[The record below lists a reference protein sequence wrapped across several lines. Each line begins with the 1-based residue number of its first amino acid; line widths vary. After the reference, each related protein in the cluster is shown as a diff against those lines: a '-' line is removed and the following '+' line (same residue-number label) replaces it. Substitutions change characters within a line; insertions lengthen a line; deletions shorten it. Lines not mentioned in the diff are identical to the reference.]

1 MLKRIP
7 VYHPKRE
14 IIEDLLKSTNAGF
27 GGEERLDQL
36 LKYFNPD
43 YPYLIIQ
50 DYSISSNIELQADMV
65 LLTQSC
71 VILLEVKNISGRLRF
86 TINPSTLRQT
96 TAAGVERGLKSPLVQ
111 MEMAKWKFEKLLKSI
126 EFPLPIHAFLVIAY
140 PNQIVEDS
148 PPGLVIWSADEVM
161 IRLQNFKL
169 PPEILTIDEMHRLGQ
184 QLLSHYS
191 EFNPFPLAPKN
202 NIEQAE
208 ISKGVFCPDCK
219 SSKMNKIKR
228 TWMCKD
234 CGLTNPE
241 AHHQAIQ
248 EWFMLIKPSI
258 TVAECRD
265 FLELEYISTARR
277 ILNSPIYKKVADNK
291 TRKYY
296 LNMKVDIH
304 EK

>member
-1 MLKRIP
+1 MLKRLP

-14 IIEDLLKSTNAGF
+14 IIEDLLKSTNAGY

-36 LKYFNPD
+36 MKYFNPD

-50 DYSISSNIELQADMV
+50 DYSISSNIELQIDTI
-65 LLTQSC
+65 LLTQCC

-96 TAAGVERGLKSPLVQ
+96 TASGVERGLKSPLVQ
-111 MEMAKWKFEKLLKSI
+111 MEMAKWKFEKLLKSLDVS
-126 EFPLPIHAFLVIAY
+126 LPVHEFLVIAY

-148 PPGLVIWSADEVM
+148 PPGSVIWSADEVM
-161 IRLQNFKL
+161 IRLQNFNM
-169 PPEILTIDEMHRLGQ
+169 PPKILSIDDLHRLGQ
-184 QLLSHYS
+184 RLLSLYS
-191 EFNPFPLAPKN
+191 DFNPFPLAPKN
-202 NIEQAE
+202 NIAPNE

-228 TWMCKD
+228 TWMCET
-234 CGLTNPE
+234 CGLRNPE

-258 TVAECRD
+258 TVAECKD
-265 FLELEYISTARR
+265 FLELEYVSTARR
-277 ILNSPIYKKVADNK
+277 ILKNPVYKKVDNNK
-291 TRKYY
+291 TGKYY
-296 LNMKVDIH
+296 LNMQVDIH